1 VPRGVWAEDLTGP
14 SAGSC
19 AIVFVAW
26 GDVHVAAV
34 QRCIDESRLPDYPVF
49 LMTDPG
55 TDTTTLT
62 SDISI
67 VRRSFR
73 LPGKHRKMEALAAVP
88 EGLGTVLFL
97 DADTRVIDDI
107 SLGYEKAR
115 QHGIAMA
122 PAPHYSLADFRS
134 FREVMRREGVEPRG
148 EMIYNSGVI
157 FFASDR
163 REVREV
169 FTTAIALSQE
179 DVDATWSDQPYVTL
193 AMEMLG
199 FNPYTLSPSFNHRA
213 FGELISG
220 SIRVW
225 HSPSPVPPDAAD
237 LEPGHLHRYERG
249 RFTRAMKVP
258 L

>member
-1 VPRGVWAEDLTGP
+1 L
-14 SAGSC
+14 
-19 AIVFVAW
+19 FVAW
-26 GDVHVAAV
+26 GDAYVTAV
-34 QRCIDESRLPDYPVF
+34 QRCIDESRLPDYPIF
-49 LMTDPG
+49 LMTDSG

-62 SDISI
+62 SEICI
-67 VRRSFR
+67 IRRSFR
-73 LPGKHRKMEALAAVP
+73 LPGKHRKLEALAAMP
-88 EGLGTVLFL
+88 EGFETVLFL
-97 DADTRVIDDI
+97 DVDTRVIDNI

-115 QHGIAMA
+115 RHGIAMA
-122 PAPHYSLADFRS
+122 PAPHYSLSDFRS

-157 FFASDR
+157 FFAPDR

-169 FTTAIALSQE
+169 FTAAIALARE

-193 AMEMLG
+193 AMEMMG

-225 HSPSPVPPDAAD
+225 HSPHPVPADAAD
-237 LEPGHLHRYERG
+237 LEPGYLHRYERG
-249 RFTRAMKVP
+249 RVARAMKVP